1 VLNSRRFEAVQIVG
15 GAAMLKKRTPCS
27 CSALS
32 EDDVIGF
39 FVLIG
44 PQVSDVV
51 FGPSVVI
58 NAEIVSDELVITF
71 YELNFARVI
80 ISHYVGFHSDF
91 KFSSHF
97 LLSPLFILIIL

>member
-15 GAAMLKKRTPCS
+15 GAAMLMLKKRTPCS

-32 EDDVIGF
+32 EDNVIGF
-39 FVLIG
+39 FVLIS
-44 PQVSDVV
+44 PQVSDAV
-51 FGPSVVI
+51 FGPSVVV
-58 NAEIVSDELVITF
+58 NAEIVSDELIITS

-97 LLSPLFILIIL
+97 YYLLSLS